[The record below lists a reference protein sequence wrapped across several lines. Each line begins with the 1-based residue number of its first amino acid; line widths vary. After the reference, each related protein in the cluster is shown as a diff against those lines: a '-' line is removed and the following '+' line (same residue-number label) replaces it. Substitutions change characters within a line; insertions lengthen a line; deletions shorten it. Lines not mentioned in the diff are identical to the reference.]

1 MLRFQSLDEHQLL
14 LFWVQ
19 LLILVL
25 AARGLGALARRLGQP
40 SVIGELA
47 AGVLLGPS
55 VLGAIAPTAWDWL
68 FPNDAV
74 HAGLMAGVGWIGVF
88 FLLVLAGFET
98 DLGLVRR
105 LGRAAALVSTGSL
118 VVPLAFGL
126 TVGIAMPD
134 VFLGRSH
141 DRLGFAL
148 FMATALAISSLPV
161 VVKVLSEMDL
171 VRRNFGQLTLAA
183 GMANDV
189 VGWVLLGVIAR
200 LTHSGDLTV
209 GPLLLAL
216 GGLVVVGLAFFTVGQ
231 RATDAMLRVV
241 RERRGGVGAALTIS
255 LLVALAGA
263 AATQAVGLE
272 GVLGAFV
279 AGIVLG
285 RSRYQDNDV
294 YRTLEAITMAFFAP
308 LFFARAGLRVDLALL
323 GDPLVIWWSVVVLAA
338 ASASK
343 FLGAYLGARLA
354 GLTPREGVALGA
366 GLNARGAVEI
376 VVAAV
381 GLGLGVL
388 TQASYTMIVLMAM
401 ATSMMAP
408 VMLRQIVRDWSGSPE
423 ERERLERERAL
434 DRNIL
439 VRASRV
445 LLPSAGGANSTLAAR
460 ILDRT
465 WPDDVEATVLSVG
478 DDAAKREVDAL
489 RAVFAHRPVEHD
501 HVSNGPA
508 LETILAHAQ
517 LGYGAM
523 AVGATDLR
531 ADGRLISPLVDGL
544 LAASPLPIL
553 IVRRGPEDDG
563 LDRRF
568 RRILVPAIGT
578 TSGRAAQEVAYGLA
592 RREDAE
598 VVLAHVITVP
608 RSGVMASLLPWRRRT
623 DAEPG
628 QLEERASIAEQVV
641 AEARAHAD
649 EMGVRSTT
657 ALRTGVSV
665 AEEMETLVRECAAD
679 LVVLTANVRQLSGRP
694 FLGHGV
700 EHLLERSD
708 TTLVIVATPPGWGGG
723 R

>member
-1 MLRFQSLDEHQLL
+1 MSRFQGLDEHQML

-19 LLILVL
+19 LLVLVL

-55 VLGAIAPTAWDWL
+55 VLGAMAPGAWGWL
-68 FPNDAV
+68 FPDDPV
-74 HAGLMAGVGWIGVF
+74 HAGLMAGIGWIGVF

-105 LGRAAALVSTGSL
+105 LGRAAAWVSTGSL

-134 VFLGRSH
+134 AFLGRSH

-161 VVKVLSEMDL
+161 VVKVLTEMDL

-200 LTHSGDLTV
+200 LTQSGDLSL
-209 GPLLLAL
+209 GPLLVAL
-216 GGLVVVGLAFFTVGQ
+216 GGLVVVGGAFFTVGQ
-231 RATDAMLRVV
+231 RAVDAMLRAV
-241 RERRGGVGAALTIS
+241 RENHGGATGALTIA
-255 LLVALAGA
+255 LLVSLAGA
-263 AATQAVGLE
+263 SATQAIGLE
-272 GVLGAFV
+272 GVLGAFI

-285 RSRYQDNDV
+285 RSKFQDNEV
-294 YRTLEAITMAFFAP
+294 YRTLESITLAFFAP
-308 LFFARAGLRVDLALL
+308 LFFARAGLRVDMTLLA
-323 GDPLVIWWSVVVLAA
+323 DPQVVWWSVVVLAA
-338 ASASK
+338 ASVSK
-343 FLGAYLGARLA
+343 LFGAYLGARLA
-354 GLTPREGVALGA
+354 GLTPREGIALGA
-366 GLNARGAVEI
+366 GLNARGALEI
-376 VVAAV
+376 VVATV
-381 GLGLGVL
+381 GLSLGVL
-388 TQASYTMIVLMAM
+388 TQASYTMVVLMAM

-408 VMLRQIVRDWSGSPE
+408 VMLRLIVRDWSGSPE
-423 ERERLERERAL
+423 ERERLERERVL
-434 DRNIL
+434 GRNIL
-439 VRASRV
+439 VRSSRV
-445 LLPSAGGANSTLAAR
+445 LLPSAGGANSMLAAR
-460 ILDRT
+460 ILDLT
-465 WPDDVEATVLSVG
+465 WPEDVEATVLSVG
-478 DDAAKREVDAL
+478 DEGARREVDAV
-489 RAVFAHRPVEHD
+489 RAVFGSRPVEHA
-501 HVSNGPA
+501 HVGGKPP

-517 LGYGAM
+517 LGYGVM
-523 AVGATDLR
+523 AVGATDQR
-531 ADGRLISPLVDGL
+531 ADGRLISPVVDGL

-553 IVRRGPEDDG
+553 IVRRGPEDNG
-563 LDRRF
+563 EARRF

-578 TSGRAAQEVAYGLA
+578 AAGRAAQEVAFGLA
-592 RREDAE
+592 RRTDAE
-598 VVLAHVITVP
+598 VLLAHVITVP
-608 RSGVMASLLPWRRRT
+608 RSTVMASILPWRRRA
-623 DAEPG
+623 DGVAG
-628 QLEERASIAEQVV
+628 QSEERARAAEQVV
-641 AEARAHAD
+641 AEAQGHAK
-649 EMGVRSTT
+649 EVGVRAAP

-665 AEEMETLVRECAAD
+665 AEEMEALVRESAAD

-708 TTLVIVATPPGWGGG
+708 TTLVIVATPPGWGGS